1 MLTLCAAIAGI
12 VLVLLLRPAQPRPI
26 PARVVPGDEVSTAEG
41 VSGIV
46 ERIEG
51 PLALVRSGASGCWV
65 LASRLLHGSAVSP
78 GTSTVNHHEVSDGTG
93 GEDPHAFPLPPVDQ
107 VRDHDWLARFGSA
120 VYDTRRIIV
129 VGWMIAAAVCL
140 PLSSTLEQHL
150 SAGGFTPRG
159 EAQSVVNDMLDIYGL
174 PVARLE
180 VIVPGTPA
188 AAQQRVA
195 ANRALLQRVPMVAG
209 YTNFRPSIDGAH
221 TAFTVTFTIQDEYV
235 VDSLPELRAA
245 LATAGFAP
253 SSLRMAGTPAH
264 YEDIGTQTKQDLI
277 KAERIGIPLAL
288 IVLLLVFGTVVAAAM
303 PLVVGLIA
311 VITTL
316 AVLHILTLPLHLSI
330 YVMNI
335 ASLLGLGLGIDYSLL
350 GVARFREEL
359 ARGED
364 VRSATIT
371 TVSIAGRA
379 AAISGVAVLLGM
391 TALAAIPLKVMTSMA
406 IAGVVVVVVSVAAT
420 LTLLPALLAIA
431 GPSIERLPIRRHRSV
446 LPEHSAWY
454 RLVHQV
460 MRRPGRAIVVALV
473 ALGLIAAPARNVV
486 LGVPH
491 NEVLPQHTPARQ
503 AAAMLASS
511 FHEEVVAPILVD
523 IATDQR
529 GAVTA
534 AKSQLARMHGV
545 ESVRLLPMPNH
556 ADHTLLLVNPTTGK
570 LGGAASRKLAHHIRD
585 HLDIPASFRLS
596 GQGPGEIEFLS
607 TIAHGVPAVLMMV
620 FISTFVVL
628 LIAFRSVALPAKAIL
643 LDTLSII
650 ASLGAVVAVFQMGHG
665 AQLLGTQAMGYTEAT
680 IPIVLFCILFGLSMD
695 YEVFML
701 ARISE
706 LYQQGYSNSEATARG
721 VAGTAPLI
729 TGAALI
735 LIALGLSFA
744 TSQIVLVKEIG
755 FGLAVALALDAT
767 FVRFMLLPAAMQLL
781 GSANWWLPNALL
793 RRIPRIS
800 WAH

>member
-1 MLTLCAAIAGI
+1 MLFLGAAIAGL

-26 PARVVPGDEVSTAEG
+26 PARVVPGDEVSTTDG
-41 VSGIV
+41 VYGVV
-46 ERIEG
+46 ERIDG
-51 PLALVRSGASGCWV
+51 PLALVRSGASGWWV
-65 LASRLLHGSAVSP
+65 LAARLLQGADDHHRQTTSEASAASP
-78 GTSTVNHHEVSDGTG
+78 VFPRPPIDSISDGG
-93 GEDPHAFPLPPVDQ
+93 
-107 VRDHDWLARFGSA
+107 WLTRFGRA
-120 VYDTRRIIV
+120 VYDTRKIIV
-129 VGWMIAAAVCL
+129 VGWIIIAALCI
-140 PLSSTLEQHL
+140 PLSGTLERHL

-159 EAQSVVNDMLDIYGL
+159 EAQSVVNDMLDVYGL

-188 AAQQRVA
+188 AARQRV
-195 ANRALLQRVPMVAG
+195 NNNLALLQRVPLVAG
-209 YTNFRPSIDGAH
+209 YTNFRPSVDGTQ

-235 VDSLPELRAA
+235 VDSLPELRGA
-245 LATAGFAP
+245 LATAGFAA
-253 SSLRMAGTPAH
+253 SKIQLAGTPAH

-288 IVLLLVFGTVVAAAM
+288 IVLLIVFGTAVAAAM
-303 PLVVGLIA
+303 PLIVGLVA

-359 ARGED
+359 DRGHD
-364 VRSATIT
+364 VRTATAT
-371 TVSIAGRA
+371 TVAVAGRA

-406 IAGVVVVVVSVAAT
+406 IAGVVVVMVSVAAT

-431 GPSIERLPIRRHRSV
+431 GPSIERLPIRRRKSGT
-446 LPEHSAWY
+446 PEQSRWY
-454 RLVHQV
+454 RLMHQV
-460 MRRPGRAIVVALV
+460 MRRPGRAIVLALFI
-473 ALGLIAAPARNVV
+473 LGVIAAPARHVV

-491 NEVLPQHTPARQ
+491 NEVLPTHTPARI
-503 AAAMLASS
+503 AAATLSTA
-511 FHEEVVAPILVD
+511 FKEEVVAPIVVD
-523 IATDQR
+523 VASAQSAVVAT
-529 GAVTA
+529 
-534 AKSQLARMHGV
+534 AKTQLAAMPGAA
-545 ESVRLLPMPNH
+545 SVRLLPMPNR
-556 ADHTLLLVNPTTGK
+556 AGHTLILVDPKHGK
-570 LGGAASRKLAHHIRD
+570 LGGAASRSLAHHIRA
-585 HLDIPASFRLS
+585 HLKIPATFRLS

-607 TIAHGVPAVLMMV
+607 TIAHGVPTVLMLV

-628 LIAFRSVALPAKAIL
+628 LFAFRSAALPAKAIL
-643 LDTLSII
+643 LDTLSIV
-650 ASLGAVVAVFQMGHG
+650 ASLGAVVAVFQLGRG
-665 AQLLGTQAMGYTEAT
+665 AHLLGTQAMGYTEAT

-701 ARISE
+701 ARITE
-706 LYQQGYSNSEATARG
+706 LYQQGHSNSEATARG

-735 LIALGLSFA
+735 LIVLGLSFA

-767 FVRFMLLPAAMQLL
+767 CVRFMLLPAAMQLL
-781 GSANWWLPNALL
+781 GSANWWLPAHLL